1 MSVQPERLGGI
12 DMHPDFGHLSVRP
25 GHLDIHEQPELYH
38 MTNLLAL
45 GGRAG
50 LASHTPEI
58 AAELDDIVFWQST
71 GAPDALPFWN
81 TNFLSDVFLLLLEGD
96 VRFEFKVPETEHLTG
111 SLEAHTGDLFRL
123 PRDVAHRSF
132 STSGKRRISLEIMH
146 RNPFW
151 DRQQPPPYES
161 IPGARPARQHRHGLG
176 QFTFERD
183 AETIVAHT
191 PNDTVTTPR
200 GPFLRGLRTL
210 NAFALHLH
218 HNEFEGGFVV
228 HDFGDHVLLKTRQ
241 YFEAHSTLAV
251 VGLFEDLLR
260 DWSD

>member
-1 MSVQPERLGGI
+1 
-12 DMHPDFGHLSVRP
+12 MHPDFSHLRVQP
-25 GHLDIHEQPELYH
+25 GHLDIREQPELYH
-38 MTNLLAL
+38 MVNLLAL

-58 AAELDDIVFWQST
+58 AGELGDIVFWQST

-81 TNFLSDVFLLLLEGD
+81 TNFYSDVFLLLLDGD
-96 VRFEFKVPETEHLTG
+96 VRFEFKVPETDQTTG

-123 PRDVAHRSF
+123 PRAVAHRSF
-132 STSGKRRISLEIMH
+132 STSGKRRISLEIMQ

-151 DRQQPPPYES
+151 DRDQPPPYPTIE
-161 IPGARPARQHRHGLG
+161 GVRPSRPDRHVLG
-176 QFTFERD
+176 QFTFERQGS
-183 AETIVAHT
+183 EIVIRT
-191 PNDTVTTPR
+191 PADTLTTPILAFMR
-200 GPFLRGLRTL
+200 GIRTL

-228 HDFGDHVLLKTRQ
+228 HDFGEHVLLKSRQ

-251 VGLFEDLLR
+251 VGLFEDLLQ
-260 DWSD
+260 DWSTD